1 MWQDP
6 IVAETRALREQYASR
21 FGHDGRAIF
30 EDILRRQAESGRQ
43 LVNFP
48 PRKPIQ
54 TSVNTQQQTAQ
65 TGEVP
70 GKAIERG
77 EERTAS
83 IA

>member
-30 EDILRRQAESGRQ
+30 EDILRRQAASGRQ
-43 LVNFP
+43 LVTFP

-54 TSVNTQQQTAQ
+54 TSASSPRRIENPLHYPACDDAQ
-65 TGEVP
+65 PITP
-70 GKAIERG
+70 P
-77 EERTAS
+77 
-83 IA
+83 